1 MRTRILEVAL
11 AGLLTV
17 HATVSAQAGR
27 AFTTDFTRQE
37 FAARRATVYDAIGRD
52 AVALMQGL
60 PSVHSSAVFRQSNEF
75 YYITGVVAP
84 QALVLLDGAARRTIL
99 YLPKQDAR
107 RAAVEGDLLSSDDA
121 VKTANIT
128 GVDEVRSTDQL
139 LADLMAKSV
148 KTIYVPYAPSEGSS
162 ESPDGARRRTLD
174 AAADPWDGR
183 ISRENHLRDLLK
195 TRAPAL
201 EQRDLSPILNRMRE
215 IKSPAEMAIINRA
228 TTIGG
233 EAIMEAMR
241 STVPG
246 LTEQELD
253 AVAQFIYMRHG
264 AQGEAYRAIV
274 ASGPVAT
281 NPHHRAGP
289 KVMVDGELVL
299 MDYCPDLAYYRCDI
313 TRQWPV
319 NGTFTP
325 VQRELY
331 GFYLG
336 VYEAVLYSIKPNITA
351 LDVVKAALPKM
362 EKILAET
369 KFSKQI
375 YENAARQYVERYRR
389 AANPDTVRANRGRG
403 ANLGHA
409 VGMATH
415 DFGGGSDL
423 MRPGLVF
430 TIEPEFRIP
439 ERAHLH
445 PARGHDRDH
454 GIRRADHVRLRAAE
468 HRRRRE
474 DDRRVGV
481 AADVW
486 PYQRA
491 LGNRLGI
498 TALGSNNGR
507 DQRYRTGQI
516 SSGQARGMEAP
527 DGRGHGDRADEGHR
541 HAPVRNLLQRR

>member
-1 MRTRILEVAL
+1 MRTRILAGAL
-11 AGLLTV
+11 AGLLTT
-17 HATVSAQAGR
+17 HATASAQAGR

-37 FAARRATVYDAIGRD
+37 FGARRAAIYDSIGRD

-75 YYITGVVAP
+75 YYVTGVVVP

-99 YLPKQDAR
+99 YLPKQDTR
-107 RAAVEGDLLSSDDA
+107 RAAVEGDLLSSDDP
-121 VKTANIT
+121 VKTASIT
-128 GVDEVRSTDQL
+128 GVDEVRPTDRLLPDLAAST
-139 LADLMAKSV
+139 AKV
-148 KTIYVPYAPSEGSS
+148 IYVPYAPTEGSS
-162 ESPDGARRRTLD
+162 ESPDGARRRTQD
-174 AAADPWDGR
+174 AATDPWDGR

-215 IKSPAEMAIINRA
+215 IKSPAEIAIINRA
-228 TTIGG
+228 TKIGG
-233 EAIMEAMR
+233 EAIIEAMR

-253 AVAQFIYMRHG
+253 AVAQFIFVRHG

-281 NPHHRAGP
+281 NAHHRAGP

-299 MDYCPDLAYYRCDI
+299 MDYCPDLGYYRCDV

-319 NGTFTP
+319 NGKFTP

-336 VYEAVLYSIKPNITA
+336 AYEAVLYSIKPNITA
-351 LDVVKAALPKM
+351 QDVVKAALPKM

-369 KFSKQI
+369 KFSKPI
-375 YENAARQYVERYRR
+375 YENAAKEYVERYRR
-389 AANPDTVRANRGRG
+389 MANPDTVGANRGRG

-415 DFGGGSDL
+415 DFGGGSGV

-430 TIEPEFRIP
+430 TIEPELRIP
-439 ERAHLH
+439 EEQIY
-445 PARGHDRDH
+445 
-454 GIRRADHVRLRAAE
+454 IRLEDMIVITESGAQVTSDFVPRSIAAVE
-468 HRRRRE
+468 KMIAE
-474 DDRRVGV
+474 
-481 AADVW
+481 
-486 PYQRA
+486 
-491 LGNRLGI
+491 
-498 TALGSNNGR
+498 
-507 DQRYRTGQI
+507 
-516 SSGQARGMEAP
+516 SG
-527 DGRGHGDRADEGHR
+527 
-541 HAPVRNLLQRR
+541 LLQKYGRIK